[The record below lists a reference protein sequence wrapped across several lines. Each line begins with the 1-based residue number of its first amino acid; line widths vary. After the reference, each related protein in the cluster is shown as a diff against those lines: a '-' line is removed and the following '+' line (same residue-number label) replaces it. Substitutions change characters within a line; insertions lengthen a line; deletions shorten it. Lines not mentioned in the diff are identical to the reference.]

1 MEVALL
7 LLYCKMF
14 AGASNQQLICAIDTK
29 DSWDYS
35 AMVVAASS
43 ARYFISSEQNFDAWG
58 RRRNPTNWTYGNV
71 GTRPDWLIRGF
82 TGHEHLDV
90 FNLIHMNARL
100 YDPLVS
106 RMLSP
111 DNYVVDP
118 DATQAYNRY
127 SYCLNNPLKYVDPDG
142 NEPISII
149 VGVAIGMYLGGSVAN
164 NSFNPGQWDFS
175 SANTY
180 IGMGVG
186 GLLGGFGGAGV
197 GAMLKAKKGS
207 QLLSS
212 AYSGGLNMFYN
223 YSPDQNVG
231 TILGYFAAGFGAG
244 MIGSSAGAKGAV
256 LANAKASAMFA
267 GGLFNSGVAL
277 MAGELTDGYTLAQ
290 AFVGGALVGY
300 AGTSYFAKTKA
311 AKKAALTS
319 KYLFGKGSQL
329 GIDGAWTAT
338 ASDFA
343 FSNRADYGKKSFGDH
358 LLTGFAGFAGG
369 VFSGMALASDLTAI
383 KSSNIRELVGGSMLF
398 GAYAM
403 EYSLLAIGKGDYEK
417 FYRKGWEKKGT
428 IAAHKTFFYS
438 FITNW

>member
-1 MEVALL
+1 MSYQRYENRFETSYAWV
-7 LLYCKMF
+7 
-14 AGASNQQLICAIDTK
+14 K
-29 DSWDYS
+29 DIVMDLTWRSCQNT
-35 AMVVAASS
+35 
-43 ARYFISSEQNFDAWG
+43 SSEQNFDAWG
-58 RRRNPTNWTYGNV
+58 RRRNPTNWTYSNV

-142 NEPISII
+142 NIPVPIII
-149 VGVAIGMYLGGSVAN
+149 GVAIGMYLGASVAN
-164 NSFNPGQWDFS
+164 NSFNPGQWDFR

-180 IGMGVG
+180 IGMGIG
-186 GLLGGFGGAGV
+186 GIIGGFGGAGV
-197 GAMLKAKKGS
+197 GALLKAGKGA
-207 QLLSS
+207 QVLSS
-212 AYSGGLNMFYN
+212 TYSGGLNMFYN
-223 YSPDQNVG
+223 YSPDQSVG
-231 TILGYFAAGFGAG
+231 TMLGYFAAGFGAG
-244 MIGSSAGAKGAV
+244 MIGASAAGANIAE

-311 AKKAALTS
+311 AKEAAKKAGVKA
-319 KYLFGKGSQL
+319 KYILDQKYTHH
-329 GIDGAWTAT
+329 GIEGAVSSL

-343 FSNRADYGKKSFGDH
+343 FSNRAEYAKRDFGSH
-358 LLTGFAGFAGG
+358 LMTPFAGFFGGAIGAKFMDLDLTGFSE
-369 VFSGMALASDLTAI
+369 FSGLTMAA
-383 KSSNIRELVGGSMLF
+383 RGGMLM
-398 GAYAM
+398 GTYGV
-403 EYSLLAIGKGDYEK
+403 EYLGVSFSKGRHEK
-417 FYRKGWEKKGT
+417 LYHKGWEKK
-428 IAAHKTFFYS
+428 ALVSSHKALFYS
-438 FITNW
+438 LILH

>member
-1 MEVALL
+1 MSYQRYENRFETSYAWV
-7 LLYCKMF
+7 
-14 AGASNQQLICAIDTK
+14 K
-29 DSWDYS
+29 DIVMDLTWRSCQNT
-35 AMVVAASS
+35 
-43 ARYFISSEQNFDAWG
+43 SSEQNFDAWG
-58 RRRNPTNWTYGNV
+58 RRRNPTNWTYSNV

-100 YDPLVS
+100 YDPLLS

-142 NEPISII
+142 NIPVPIII
-149 VGVAIGMYLGGSVAN
+149 GVAIGMYLGGSVAN
-164 NSFNPGQWDFS
+164 NNFNPVQWDFR

-180 IGMGVG
+180 IGMGIG
-186 GLLGGFGGAGV
+186 GIVGGFGGAGV
-197 GAMLKAKKGS
+197 GALLKAGKGA
-207 QLLSS
+207 QVLSS

-223 YSPDQNVG
+223 YSPDQSVG
-231 TILGYFAAGFGAG
+231 AMLGYFAAGFGAG
-244 MIGSSAGAKGAV
+244 MIGASAAGAEGAV
-256 LANAKASAMFA
+256 LAKAKAMGML
-267 GGLFNSGVAL
+267 GGALGNTGVAYL
-277 MAGELTDGYTLAQ
+277 AGDLTDGYALAQ

-311 AKKAALTS
+311 AKKAGLTS

-329 GIDGAWTAT
+329 GIDGAWTAA

-343 FSNRADYGKKSFGDH
+343 FSDRADYGKKSFGDH
-358 LLTGFAGFAGG
+358 LLTGFAGFTGG
-369 VFSGMALASDLTAI
+369 LFSGMALTSDLTAL
-383 KSSNIRELVGGSMLF
+383 KSSGFRTLVGGSMLF
-398 GAYAM
+398 GSYAL
-403 EYSLLAIGKGDYEK
+403 EYSMLAIGKGDYEK
-417 FYRKGWEKKGT
+417 FYRKGWEKKGA
-428 IAAHKTFFYS
+428 IAAHKAFSYS